1 MRRCFAVFALTA
13 ALVAGHGVAWAG
25 VPSAQASEVAW
36 LFAATDADIE
46 RAFARARNERKSVLV
61 YWGAKWCPPC
71 NQLKATLFNRQ
82 DFIERSGSFI
92 SVNIDGDLPG
102 AQKLGARFKVR
113 GYPTLILFRGDGA
126 EITRLPGEVDAPQ
139 VMQLLQLGLTGG
151 RPVLSVLADAR
162 AGKTLSG
169 NEWRLLAY
177 YSWETDEQR
186 LVPSA
191 ELADLL
197 AALAAASPAGI
208 PEVSSRLW
216 LKAIAARDA
225 GKGGKPEA
233 ALRERVHNLLNDAA
247 AARAHMDVLTGSA
260 ASIAKVLAPRPG
272 AERLALLAAFNS
284 ALTRLEADAT
294 LSRADRLNALQA
306 RVDLA
311 RLDQAKDVFQPVL
324 PRALVTE
331 VRAHVARVD
340 REITD
345 GYERQA
351 VITAAA
357 DLLGQCGLWRESD
370 ELLKAN
376 LSKSHSPYYLMSQLA
391 GNARKRGSRGEAL
404 RWYEAAFE
412 RSEGSATRLQWG
424 ASYASALVDLAPR
437 DFARIEA
444 VVSTILQ
451 EATLQPNSFYERSAR
466 SLLRIGGKLASW
478 NGKRERS
485 DVMLRLQKRVDE
497 MCAKLDAGDP
507 QRASCEGL
515 LAPGHRASNAASRS

>member
-1 MRRCFAVFALTA
+1 MRRCLAILALSAVLASGHCVASAGA
-13 ALVAGHGVAWAG
+13 APAPAK
-25 VPSAQASEVAW
+25 EVAW
-36 LFAATDADIE
+36 LFAASDADIE
-46 RAFARARNERKSVLV
+46 RAFARAKSERKPVLV

-92 SVNIDGDLPG
+92 AVNIDGDLPG

-139 VMQLLQLGLTGG
+139 VMRLLQLGLTGG
-151 RPVLSVLADAR
+151 RPVTSVLAEAR
-162 AGKTLSG
+162 AGKPLSD
-169 NEWRLLAY
+169 NEWRLLAF
-177 YSWETDEQR
+177 YSWETDEQK

-197 AALAAASPAGI
+197 AALAVASPARV

-216 LKAIAARDA
+216 LKAIAAQGARKGSKSDA
-225 GKGGKPEA
+225 A
-233 ALRERVHNLLNDAA
+233 SRERARKLLSDAA
-247 AARAHMDVLTGSA
+247 AARAHMDVLAGSA
-260 ASIAKVLAPRPG
+260 ADIAKALTPQPG
-272 AERLALLAAFNS
+272 AERS
-284 ALTRLEADAT
+284 ALIAEFNTALKRLEADAT

-311 RLDQAKDVFQPVL
+311 RLDQAKDTVQPKL
-324 PRALVTE
+324 SRELVAE
-331 VRAHVARVD
+331 VGSHVARAD

-357 DLLGQCGLWRESD
+357 YLLGQCGQWRESD
-370 ELLKAN
+370 ALLKAN

-391 GNARKRGSRGEAL
+391 GNARKQGDSGEAL
-404 RWYEAAFE
+404 RWYKAAFE

-424 ASYASALVDLAPR
+424 ASYVNALVDLAPN
-437 DFARIEA
+437 DSARIESVA
-444 VVSTILQ
+444 LTILQ
-451 EATLQPNSFYERSAR
+451 EAAAQPNSFYERSAR
-466 SLLRIGGKLASW
+466 SLLSMGGKLASW
-478 NGKRERS
+478 NAMRDHTE
-485 DVMLRLQKRVDE
+485 VMQKLQKRVDG

-507 QRASCEGL
+507 QRATCEGL
-515 LAPGHRASNAASRS
+515 LKPDYRASKAASSS